1 MELLVSKYRI
11 LEVLSLGLQT
21 ANTAEILLQILDTL
35 YKIIKF
41 YESLFTGSVNKA
53 IDMLERFYNINAMLL
68 KI

>member
-1 MELLVSKYRI
+1 MSKYRI